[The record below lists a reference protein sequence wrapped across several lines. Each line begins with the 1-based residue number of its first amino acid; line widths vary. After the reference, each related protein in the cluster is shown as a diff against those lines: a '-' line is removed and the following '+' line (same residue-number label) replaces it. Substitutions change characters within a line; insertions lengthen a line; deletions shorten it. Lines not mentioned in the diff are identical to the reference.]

1 MTSLPVPGPSTPST
15 PRPGLTRSGTEK
27 MIGGVA
33 GGLAQ
38 HTDLDPLLWRLAFV
52 ALTLAGGSGI
62 LLYALLWLLVPAEE
76 DPVR

>member
-1 MTSLPVPGPSTPST
+1 
-15 PRPGLTRSGTEK
+15 

-38 HTDLDPLLWRLAFV
+38 HTDLDPLLWRLAFI

-62 LLYALLWLLVPAEE
+62 LLYALLWPLVPAEE